1 MEPADAVRLLDPEIA
16 RALSGFTI
24 GTIDA
29 AMLSRLRVAPRPS
42 LGTTDFVER
51 IDDLAPPNVP
61 VRVHRP
67 RDVQGLRP
75 GILSIHGG
83 GFVLGSYDTDDE
95 QFERWCPDLGV
106 IGVSVD
112 YRLAPET
119 PYPGAID
126 DCYAALRWLHENAT
140 ALGVDAARI
149 GVCGTSAGGG
159 LAAALALMARD
170 RGDLPLAFQ
179 LLEAPMLDDR
189 QRTPSSRLTDLLI
202 WSKETNEFAWR
213 SYLGDLYGTGEVPRY
228 AAPAR
233 ATDLGFLPP
242 AFVSVGSVDGFR
254 DECVDYALRLN
265 QAGTPTELHVYP
277 GAPHG
282 YQLAPESAVARQG
295 RRDADEWLCR
305 HVR

>member
-1 MEPADAVRLLDPEIA
+1 VEPAEAVRLLDPELA
-16 RALSGFTI
+16 RALGGFTI

-29 AMLSRLRVAPRPS
+29 ARLSELRVAFPA

-51 IDDLAPPNVP
+51 IDDVAPPGVP

-67 RDVQGLRP
+67 KGSRGLLP

-83 GFVLGSYDTDDE
+83 GFVLGSHNTDDE
-95 QFERWCPDLGV
+95 QFERWCPKLGV

-119 PYPGAID
+119 TYPGAID
-126 DCYAALRWLHENAT
+126 DCYAALRWLQQNAS
-140 ALGVDAARI
+140 ALGVDVARI
-149 GVCGTSAGGG
+149 GVYGISAGGG

-170 RGDLPLAFQ
+170 RGELPLAFQ
-179 LLEAPMLDDR
+179 LLDSPMLDDR
-189 QRTPSSRLTDLLI
+189 QRTPSSRLTDLLV
-202 WSKETNEFAWR
+202 WPKEANEFGWR
-213 SYLGDLYGTGEVPRY
+213 SYLGDVYGTDEVSQY
-228 AAPAR
+228 AAPGR
-233 ATDLGFLPP
+233 ATDLSSLPP

-254 DECVDYALRLN
+254 DESLDYARRLN

-295 RRDADEWLCR
+295 RRDADEWLR
-305 HVR
+305 RQLQ